1 MYTINMADSTGLF
14 IVLMIFCVM
23 SITSSIL
30 LTYTCTDGTWDFDN
44 FEGEQCV
51 KFPEEDKTDPACST
65 FTTDSDCPLRCS
77 WDTTTSLCGEPPIT
91 NNPQNV
97 TYGYG
102 TYTSSLM
109 SGAITIPKSEHYISC
124 STMFFIDETTTCFDK
139 NNNGAAI
146 KWVFTNT
153 DNTNTCLSKIS
164 YFRVYVSFSTN
175 ANELYYV
182 DKAVS
187 DRHFHFK
194 GAPSDTLMSQGA
206 DNTITFTV
214 HAMDKNNKL
223 MAPEIQKG
231 VIADDS
237 ADTCANMGVG
247 TAENW
252 SDVMNPYVVTNNA
265 TIPQPVVGCVGKS
278 GATPPADDDYEID
291 YDYGCVI
298 NSTGERIEVADAM
311 IFTGAPCTIKKS
323 LIPGYTPATGGGACV
338 VDKYSTFSER
348 KSDLTPDSVE
358 DVGAVECAHS
368 LNWEPQPAFGTQY
381 GPEIFQKTDGD
392 SPQGMCTKACGI
404 GGRQR
409 HVRPVIQASQNI
421 AGLVCNDLERFVACN
436 EGTTCGR
443 DCGGTMF
450 KEDHNKDSE
459 RCVISD
465 CSGDCRPK
473 NRSYSAT
480 NSVRRFTENVEQIVG
495 PIVLNDQL
503 GTTRPSK
510 NCSERYGDNTKR
522 FEGLY
527 DGIER
532 STGPNKGWHSCKC
545 KGTDESDCDN
555 SRYIGWTGY
564 FKAGVADQL
573 GTLNSF

>member
-14 IVLMIFCVM
+14 IVLIIFCVM

-51 KFPEEDKTDPACST
+51 KFPEGEEKPDPLCST

-77 WDTTTSLCGEPPIT
+77 WDTTTSSCGEPPST
-91 NNPQNV
+91 NNPSNV

-109 SGAITIPKSEHYISC
+109 SGAVILPKSEHFTTC
-124 STMFFIDETTTCFDK
+124 STMFFIDESKTCFNK
-139 NNNGAAI
+139 NNNSAAI

-164 YFRVYVSFSTN
+164 YFRVYISFSSN
-175 ANELYYV
+175 ENELYYV
-182 DKAVS
+182 DKSVS

-194 GAPSDTLMSQGA
+194 GSPSDTLMSQGG

-214 HAMDKNNKL
+214 HAMDINNKIL
-223 MAPEIQKG
+223 
-231 VIADDS
+231 ADSGKKSITANDA
-237 ADTCANMGVG
+237 ADACTNMGVG

-265 TIPQPVVGCVGKS
+265 TLPQPVVGCVGKS
-278 GATPPADDDYEID
+278 GATPPADIDYEID

-298 NSTGERIEVADAM
+298 NSTGDRISILDAKTL
-311 IFTGAPCTIKKS
+311 TGLPCTIKRT
-323 LIPGYTPATGGGACV
+323 LIPGYTSATGGGACV
-338 VDKYSTFSER
+338 VDKYPLFSER
-348 KSDLTPDSVE
+348 KSGLTPDDYT
-358 DVGAVECAHS
+358 DVGAVQCAHS
-368 LNWEPQPAFGTQY
+368 LNWEAQEALGI
-381 GPEIFQKTDGD
+381 PEPFQKTDGGA
-392 SPQGMCTKACGI
+392 QGTCTKACGI

-409 HVRPVIQASQNI
+409 QIRPVIQASQNI

-450 KEDHNKDSE
+450 KDDHDKNNE
-459 RCVISD
+459 RCVISE
-465 CSGDCRPK
+465 CSGECGRSK
-473 NRSYSAT
+473 SYSAT
-480 NSVRRFTENVEQIVG
+480 NSVRKFKENVEQIVG
-495 PIVLNDQL
+495 PIIVNDTL

-510 NCSERYGDNTKR
+510 SCDERYGVDNTKR

-532 STGPNKGWHSCKC
+532 STGPKKGWHSCKC
-545 KGTDESDCDN
+545 KGTDENDCDN
-555 SRYIGWTGY
+555 SMYSSWTGY